1 MKETRYVFEQPELWQ
16 ILAANV
22 AVAFG
27 AFIQSGTGFG
37 MGLLCVP
44 LLTLIDPVFAPGS
57 FLLASMFQNSVMVAR
72 NRRGLRPD
80 WLGAILPGIVMG
92 SVAAYFVLKN
102 LKGPGVELAI
112 GFTILFA
119 VAMSAVG
126 VRVTVG
132 RNTLVGGGA
141 VAGMMSTVAGVP
153 GPPLILL
160 LQNEVGVQIRANL
173 GITFMCGSFASIT
186 ALYLSGR
193 FGGLHA
199 LLGFSLLPGILTG
212 SLLAGP
218 FARFLDRAF
227 LRPALLVLVSFGGLA
242 LILRNLL

>member
-1 MKETRYVFEQPELWQ
+1 MFEQPELWQ

-22 AVAFG
+22 AATFG

-57 FLLASMFQNSVMVAR
+57 FLLASMFQNSVMVVR

-80 WLGAILPGIVMG
+80 WLRAILPGIVMG